1 MTTSEEHRLYTL
13 DELLQIKR
21 NDTTQVAYL
30 KAFAAKCSE
39 TDHISVTEYTDY
51 YEIIVSHR
59 HSATSSGGAECYH
72 LNKENGHTEMI
83 WHEYP
88 QRIPG
93 FENMT
98 EDSAEIK
105 KE

>member
-1 MTTSEEHRLYTL
+1 
-13 DELLQIKR
+13 
-21 NDTTQVAYL
+21 
-30 KAFAAKCSE
+30 
-39 TDHISVTEYTDY
+39 
-51 YEIIVSHR
+51 
-59 HSATSSGGAECYH
+59 